1 MSACL
6 LYPHAQHYPIH
17 IYQCFYLHHSLYKL
31 FRVHQFRMIH
41 IYKHNIALYIIHLD
55 RCQFSSMLLY
65 HCKKNTDCQVWI
77 PISVPSLSSFLY
89 KKRILTT
96 YHFDHKI
103 FWRESYHMLHY
114 FLNVSGKS
122 EAMHYGMAI
131 EYRRYSLWGVLLPF
145 WYHHF
150 DGLYSQYPRH
160 RVGTPHSS
168 NLYLVRYMGGQTYET
183 IFDTYPVQASWHF
196 DDHIWIWW
204 CCYPVRIMLPLPKLL
219 PVSSLHL
226 IPSCSSWPCS
236 EDNRWSYQ
244 GVCYEFQLRQNGHVL
259 VKAMQIARSFLLANT
274 CM

>member
-1 MSACL
+1 MGFSLVGPYSHKATECQL
-6 LYPHAQHYPIH
+6 VCFIH
-17 IYQCFYLHHSLYKL
+17 
-31 FRVHQFRMIH
+31 M
-41 IYKHNIALYIIHLD
+41 HNIIPFTYINVFTCIILCTNCSEFISSGWFIYINTILLCTLSILTDASFPPCSCTTAKKYRLSGLNPHL
-55 RCQFSSMLLY
+55 S
-65 HCKKNTDCQVWI
+65 
-77 PISVPSLSSFLY
+77 PSLSSFLY

-122 EAMHYGMAI
+122 EATHYGMAI

-236 EDNRWSYQ
+236 EDNGWSYRD
-244 GVCYEFQLRQNGHVL
+244 VLSKLKRRRNG
-259 VKAMQIARSFLLANT
+259 
-274 CM
+274 